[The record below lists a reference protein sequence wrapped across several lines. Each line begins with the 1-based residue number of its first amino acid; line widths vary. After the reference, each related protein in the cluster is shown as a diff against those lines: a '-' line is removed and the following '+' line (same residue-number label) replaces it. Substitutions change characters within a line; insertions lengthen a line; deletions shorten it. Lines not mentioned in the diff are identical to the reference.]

1 MNSNSSSNYSMII
14 RNVLVTGGTGG
25 IGGAIVSRLSAD
37 SGYRVY
43 APSRKE
49 LDLSSEA
56 SIGQY
61 FTSFAQFDIV
71 INNAGI
77 NLPECIE
84 EIATDHIRDS
94 LSINLIAPLLIIKG
108 CVPHMKRQG
117 FGRIVNVSSIWGVRS
132 KEKRTLYSATKFG
145 LNGITK
151 SLARELGPHNILVNS
166 ICPGYVRT
174 RLTDQNVP
182 AKEQEKIKQEIPLRR
197 FAEPGEIAESIAF
210 LISEQNSYMTGQTL
224 IVDGGFLA

>member
-1 MNSNSSSNYSMII
+1 MSIK
-14 RNVLVTGGTGG
+14 NVLVTGGTGG
-25 IGGAIVSRLSAD
+25 IGSAVVSRLSSD
-37 SGYRVY
+37 SGYRVF

-49 LDLSSEA
+49 LDLASET
-56 SIGQY
+56 SIALFFNDSQR
-61 FTSFAQFDIV
+61 FDIV

-84 EIATDHIRDS
+84 DIVSDHIKDS
-94 LSINLIAPLLIIKG
+94 LSINLVAPLLIIRG
-108 CVPHMKRQG
+108 CVPYMKQQG

-151 SLARELGPHNILVNS
+151 SLARELGSYNILVNS

-174 RLTDQNVP
+174 KLTEQNVS
-182 AKEQEKIKQEIPLRR
+182 KEEQEIIKKEIPLRR
-197 FAEPGEIAESIAF
+197 FAEPQEIAESIAF
-210 LISEQNSYMTGQTL
+210 LISDNNSYMTGQTL

>member
-1 MNSNSSSNYSMII
+1 M
-14 RNVLVTGGTGG
+14 
-25 IGGAIVSRLSAD
+25 SRLSSD
-37 SGYRVY
+37 SGYRVV

-49 LDLSSEA
+49 LDLASET

-61 FTSFAQFDIV
+61 FSASDRFDIV

-84 EIATDHIRDS
+84 DIVSDHIRES
-94 LSINLIAPLLIIKG
+94 LSINLVAPLLIIRG
-108 CVPHMKRQG
+108 CVPYMKQQG
-117 FGRIVNVSSIWGVRS
+117 FGRIVNVSSIWGIRS

-151 SLARELGPHNILVNS
+151 SLARELGPYNILVNS
-166 ICPGYVRT
+166 ICPGYVKT
-174 RLTDQNVP
+174 RLTDQNVSP
-182 AKEQEKIKQEIPLRR
+182 EEQEVIKRDIPLRR

-210 LISEQNSYMTGQTL
+210 LVSEKNSYMTGQTL